1 MKNKVLKPVL
11 LGIFVFAAI
20 AGCKKDNV
28 EPSDNMYP
36 NGHTPIVD
44 TLPFADP
51 GVDTLP
57 VVDPEVDTLPDLTSF
72 DTIPTSIEG
81 FDIRGRWIWGM
92 PESPNRFVMNFR
104 DDSIV
109 VFKEYLYDP
118 ENYYVTVGGYD
129 SAMYRTIYSNTQAEC
144 RVLFYHCWRPNG
156 SVADYTWDYLPTVYD
171 NQNTMFLYF
180 TEFRTYDVT
189 PAILDIYLTRYE

>member
-28 EPSDNMYP
+28 EPSVNMYP
-36 NGHTPIVD
+36 NGHTPI
-44 TLPFADP
+44 
-51 GVDTLP
+51 
-57 VVDPEVDTLPDLTSF
+57 VDTLPDLTSF

-118 ENYYVTVGGYD
+118 ENYYVTVGGYTAYD
-129 SAMYRTIYSNTQAEC
+129 PAAGC
-144 RVLFYHCWRPNG
+144 YH
-156 SVADYTWDYLPTVYD
+156 T
-171 NQNTMFLYF
+171 
-180 TEFRTYDVT
+180 
-189 PAILDIYLTRYE
+189 

>member
-28 EPSDNMYP
+28 EPSV

-44 TLPFADP
+44 TLPFVDP

-109 VFKEYLYDP
+109 VFKEYRYDP

-144 RVLFYHCWRPNG
+144 RVLFYHCWEPNG
-156 SVADYTWDYLPTVYD
+156 HVYDCTLDYLPTVYD
-171 NQNTMFLYF
+171 NQNTMFLYVLAY
-180 TEFRTYDVT
+180 RTLDLT
-189 PAILDIYLTRYE
+189 PQIPDFYLTRYE

>member
-28 EPSDNMYP
+28 EPSVNMYP
-36 NGHTPIVD
+36 NGHTPI
-44 TLPFADP
+44 
-51 GVDTLP
+51 VDTLP

-118 ENYYVTVGGYD
+118 ENYFVSMGYD
-129 SAMYRTIYSNTQAEC
+129 SAMYRTIYSNSQAEC
-144 RVLFYHCWRPNG
+144 RVLFYHCWEPNG
-156 SVADYTWDYLPTVYD
+156 HVYDCTLDYLPTVYD
-171 NQNTMFLYF
+171 NQNTMFLYLL
-180 TEFRTYDVT
+180 EFRTYDVT
-189 PAILDIYLTRYE
+189 PQIPDFYLTRYE